1 MKIELIGSLFI
12 YMACIVYK
20 RSKWQSLSL
29 FLLASLAIV
38 PFSIPIALGMICFFF
53 GFVYSAFNI
62 TYKNNYVGLVLLII
76 GLYFA
81 GVHNDSV
88 SYSWVTKLLGYR
100 SYMFLNF
107 LSGIFIVYGVLTS
120 HSLSRMLEN
129 KGLVYLG
136 KLVPYLY
143 HPHAHDHFDDLFDPR
158 FCDGVR
164 RQYAER
170 FGYRD
175 RRHFAARAVCGAG
188 R

>member
-1 MKIELIGSLFI
+1 
-12 YMACIVYK
+12 
-20 RSKWQSLSL
+20 
-29 FLLASLAIV
+29 
-38 PFSIPIALGMICFFF
+38 MICFFF

-88 SYSWVTKLLGYR
+88 SYSWVTKFLGYR

-120 HSLSRMLEN
+120 HFLSRMLEN

-136 KLVPYLY
+136 KLSFPIYIIHIPVIILTIYLTQGFATATVASMLSVSAIAIAATLLLARFVVPV
-143 HPHAHDHFDDLFDPR
+143 DDFSISFSKRVYNKIIGLR
-158 FCDGVR
+158 MVR
-164 RQYAER
+164 RTE
-170 FGYRD
+170 
-175 RRHFAARAVCGAG
+175 
-188 R
+188 